1 MKLTISVLKADVGSI
16 GGHTKPSQRM
26 IDAVEQAVADAISS
40 GLLIDG
46 YVGHTGDDICMTT
59 THTRGPDDDDVHQFA
74 WTTFLKATD
83 IARQYGL
90 YGAGQD
96 LLADAPSGNIRG
108 AGPAVAEVEFDHDPI
123 KTNPVRPA
131 ESFFVLAADKCG
143 PGAYNLPMF
152 LGFADPMYC
161 GGLMLPRLGEGFT
174 FNIIDMDNTDGDSII
189 SLNAPEDYYKIAVL
203 LRDNERFG
211 IDSIVSRY
219 SGQMAAAIS
228 ATRLH
233 NIAGSYTG
241 KDDPVAVVRNQGIFP
256 APEELTS
263 PYAKAHYIGGDA
275 RGSHVMPLMPVPI
288 NTPVTGMYCLP
299 LVSCVG
305 FSIAADGTFSDSS
318 IDFFDNQ
325 SWDHVRLL
333 AQQKGIEMRSQGWS
347 GAAMLPYGELEY
359 SGFRQ
364 SIGDLVDRF
373 AFRNGHGAGGAREG
387 HYRRRLIPV
396 SQAAPRPTIWPGPFQ
411 VRANLVNKQGSK
423 RMCPK
428 KMGAGL

>member
-16 GGHTKPSQRM
+16 GGHTKPSRRM
-26 IDAVEQAVADAISS
+26 IEATEQALADAISS

-59 THTRGPDDDDVHQFA
+59 THTRGLNDTDVHQFA

-108 AGPAVAEVEFDHDPI
+108 AGPAVAEVEFEHDPI
-123 KTNPVRPA
+123 KTNPIRPA

-161 GGLMLPRLGEGFT
+161 AGLMLPRLNQGFT
-174 FNIIDMDNTDGDSII
+174 FNIIDMDNTEGDSII
-189 SLNAPEDYYKIAVL
+189 ALNAPEDYYKLAVL

-219 SGQMAAAIS
+219 SGETAAAIS

-275 RGSHVMPLMPVPI
+275 RGSHVKPLMPVPI

-305 FSIAADGTFSDSS
+305 FSIAPDGTFSDSS

-373 AFRNGHGAGGAREG
+373 AFRNGHGADVPEKATT
-387 HYRRRLIPV
+387 
-396 SQAAPRPTIWPGPFQ
+396 ADD
-411 VRANLVNKQGSK
+411 
-423 RMCPK
+423 
-428 KMGAGL
+428 

>member
-26 IDAVEQAVADAISS
+26 MDAVEQAVADAISS

-59 THTRGPDDDDVHQFA
+59 THTRGPNDDDVHQFA

-161 GGLMLPRLGEGFT
+161 AGLMLPRLSQGFT
-174 FNIIDMDNTDGDSII
+174 FNVIDMDNTEGDSLI
-189 SLNAPEDYYKIAVL
+189 SLNAPEDYYKLAVL

-219 SGQMAAAIS
+219 SGETAAAIS

-275 RGSHVMPLMPVPI
+275 RGSHNMPLMPVAI

-305 FSIAADGTFSDSS
+305 FSIAPDGTFSDSS
-318 IDFFDNQ
+318 IDFFDNP
-325 SWDHVRLL
+325 SWDHVRML

-373 AFRNGHGAGGAREG
+373 AFRNGHGAEV
-387 HYRRRLIPV
+387 PEK
-396 SQAAPRPTIWPGPFQ
+396 AAT
-411 VRANLVNKQGSK
+411 ADND
-423 RMCPK
+423 
-428 KMGAGL
+428 

>member
-1 MKLTISVLKADVGSI
+1 MATKMTLSVLKADVGSI

-26 IDAVEQAVADAISS
+26 MEATRAAAAAAVRN
-40 GLLIDG
+40 GLLIDTF
-46 YVGHTGDDICMTT
+46 VAHTGDDIAIIAS
-59 THTRGPDDDDVHQFA
+59 HTRGANDTDVHQFA
-74 WTTFLKATD
+74 WTTFLEATD
-83 IARQYGL
+83 IAREYGL

-108 AGPAVAEVEFDHDPI
+108 AGPAVAEIEFDHDPV

-131 ESFFVLAADKCG
+131 ESFMVLAADKCG

-161 GGLMLPRLGEGFT
+161 AGLMLPRISEGFT

-189 SLNAPEDYYKIAVL
+189 SLNAPEDYYKITVL

-211 IDSIVSRY
+211 IDSIVSRHT
-219 SGQMAAAIS
+219 GQVAAAVS

-233 NIAGSYTG
+233 NIAGAYTG
-241 KDDPVAVVRNQGIFP
+241 KDDPVAIVRNQGIFP
-256 APEELTS
+256 APEELIS

-275 RGSHVMPLMPVPI
+275 RGSHTMPLMPVPI
-288 NTPVTGMYCLP
+288 NTPVVGMYCLP

-305 FSIAADGTFSDSS
+305 FSLNAEGKFSDSHA
-318 IDFFDNQ
+318 DFFDNAA
-325 SWDHVRLL
+325 WDHVRLH

-347 GAAMLPYGELEY
+347 GPAMLPYGELEY

-364 SIGDLVDRF
+364 SIGDLVERF
-373 AFRNGHGAGGAREG
+373 AFRNGHEPSVPQPQKAGAGDGNAD
-387 HYRRRLIPV
+387 
-396 SQAAPRPTIWPGPFQ
+396 
-411 VRANLVNKQGSK
+411 
-423 RMCPK
+423 
-428 KMGAGL
+428 